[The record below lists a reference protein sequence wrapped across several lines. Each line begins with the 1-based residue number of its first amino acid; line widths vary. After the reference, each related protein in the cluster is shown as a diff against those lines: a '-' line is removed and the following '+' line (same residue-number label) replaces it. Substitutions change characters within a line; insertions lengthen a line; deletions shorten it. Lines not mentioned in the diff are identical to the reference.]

1 MSEAA
6 ALKNSTSIDRS
17 AQILRDYTTTITILE
32 HLSDAVFILNER
44 GVIEY
49 ANKVALD
56 MLGLDLNKMIGKNL
70 DEFIMAR
77 LNFDSIS
84 DHPQNGYL
92 LDHIYRGAFQEME
105 TSLVHQEYSTP
116 VVISFGLVRDG
127 QGNISYIIA
136 SAKDITIR
144 KQLEQEMEQQQ
155 LLALSRDRY
164 RELGELAV
172 NMVHNLSQPVT
183 SVRLH
188 VELLQKQLAGGK
200 IDPDKMQKQLQNIL
214 ALLDSITGNI
224 TNVRNFAF
232 LTEDESLKP
241 MQVQPVLEQA
251 LQQVAYELKEND
263 IETEV
268 HSEKKLPQ
276 ILANPLNIQ
285 QVFVSLIKFLSQ
297 EIKSNLE
304 HVKRERS
311 IQINIRNNRNRW
323 LEIRIGSV
331 TLNGFV
337 YKSAKKQAG
346 ASIINSHLELMVV
359 QIILTSIG
367 GDFKVE
373 YSAGEHPVFV
383 LRIPYDSAKE
393 RDQLLNLIEL
403 LHQ

>member
-1 MSEAA
+1 M
-6 ALKNSTSIDRS
+6 
-17 AQILRDYTTTITILE
+17 LRDYTTTITILE
-32 HLSDAVFILNER
+32 HLSDAVFILNAQ
-44 GVIEY
+44 GAVEY

-56 MLGLDLNKMIGKNL
+56 MLGLDLNGIIAKNL

-77 LNFDSIS
+77 INFESFGGS
-84 DHPQNGYL
+84 PQNGYL
-92 LDHIYRGAFQEME
+92 LDHIYQGAFQEME
-105 TSLVHQEYSTP
+105 TSLVYQEYSTP
-116 VVISFGLVRDG
+116 VVISFGFVRDSHG
-127 QGNISYIIA
+127 SINYIIA

-200 IDPDKMQKQLQNIL
+200 IDADKMQKQLQNIL
-214 ALLDSITGNI
+214 SLLDSITGNI

-251 LQQVAYELKEND
+251 LQQVAYELKENN
-263 IETEV
+263 IEVKVNGE
-268 HSEKKLPQ
+268 ENLPQ

-285 QVFVSLIKFLSQ
+285 QVFVTLIKFLSQ
-297 EIKSNLE
+297 EIKNNFLQA
-304 HVKRERS
+304 KAKTQPGQS
-311 IQINIRNNRNRW
+311 IQISIRNNKERW
-323 LEIRIGSV
+323 LEIRIGSAASNSIV
-331 TLNGFV
+331 NN
-337 YKSAKKQAG
+337 KARKQED
-346 ASIINSHLELMVV
+346 ASLINSHLELMVV
-359 QIILTSIG
+359 QIIITSVG
-367 GDFKVE
+367 GDFKVQ
-373 YSAGEHPVFV
+373 YPGQAQPLFV
-383 LRIPYDSAKE
+383 LRIPSDLPGE